1 MKKDIRFVEAERP
14 KKMTLSIRLTVSKLR
29 SAQSSSAILHITI
42 QFRSIRVEN
51 SRTGDIK
58 KDVVMCKPAV
68 LKSHGEVI
76 MSSS

>member
-51 SRTGDIK
+51 SRTGDIT
-58 KDVVMCKPAV
+58 KDVMCKPAV